1 VEDSLDDH
9 LFQNFKL
16 EFLKAYVFIMQNL
29 SNYHSIH
36 YSRAIGGCKDL
47 EQRKV
52 KRKLIVSFSFESRCI
67 R

>member
-1 VEDSLDDH
+1 MEDSLDDH

-36 YSRAIGGCKDL
+36 YPRTTWSEVGKMIN
-47 EQRKV
+47 QRK
-52 KRKLIVSFSFESRCI
+52 RKETNRLFKSRCI
-67 R
+67 H